1 MKFNKYFKGQL
12 KRAAQDVFPLVAK
25 REKLNKKITELQAE
39 VKEIND
45 AVEKRQLTIRE
56 ATGYSVEDLIERT
69 VVDTGKLDKKTGKPI
84 KVTKYDLKYPETVV
98 PPVEIEHDGEHHLMN
113 DEGNELPIMTKDVFD
128 PTENVNFDG
137 NNPNMI

>member
-45 AVEKRQLTIRE
+45 AIEKRQLTIRE

-84 KVTKYDLKYPETVV
+84 KVTKYDLKYPETVI
-98 PPVEIEHDGEHHLMN
+98 PPVEIEHDDEQHLM
-113 DEGNELPIMTKDVFD
+113 DGEGNELPIMTEDVFD